1 MPARI
6 NLPFASTD
14 ASPVIIATPPGALP
28 SVPAAAYIGVARKTL
43 SNWRALGE
51 GPRYAR
57 LGKSG
62 SRIVYRVS
70 DLDQFLAEHMIGGD
84 R

>member
-1 MPARI
+1 MRSNSFTRPATTP
-6 NLPFASTD
+6 L
-14 ASPVIIATPPGALP
+14 IIATPPGGLP
-28 SVPAAAYIGVARKTL
+28 SVAAAAYLGVARKTL

-62 SRIVYRVS
+62 ARIVYRVS
-70 DLDQFLAEHMIGGD
+70 DLDQFLDEHMIG
-84 R
+84 RAR

>member
-1 MPARI
+1 MPPRVTVP
-6 NLPFASTD
+6 NTP
-14 ASPVIIATPPGALP
+14 PVGAATPPCTLT
-28 SVPAAAYIGVARKTL
+28 SVPAGEYLGVARKTL
-43 SNWRALGE
+43 SNWRARGE

-62 SRIVYRVS
+62 SRIVYRVA
-70 DLDQFLAEHMIGGD
+70 DLEGFVAERMIGGI